1 MFARKTVAAGL
12 VALSALVA
20 VPASA
25 ATLGVDFTQR
35 GPVVIFKD
43 GRGYDHDRRYDHGRW
58 DRDRHQARYLSAN
71 EVRRILRSR
80 GYRNID
86 YVDRNGSIYRARA
99 IDYRGRMVALTISA
113 RNGVILDS
121 DRLRRG

>member
-1 MFARKTVAAGL
+1 MFARKTFAAGL
-12 VALSALVA
+12 IAVSALVA

-25 ATLGVDFTQR
+25 ATIGIDFTGR
-35 GPVVIFKD
+35 GPVVTFD
-43 GRGYDHDRRYDHGRW
+43 NGRGYDHDRRHGHGRW
-58 DRDRHQARYLSAN
+58 DRDRHQARYLSPN

-80 GYRNID
+80 GYRNIN
-86 YVDRNGSIYRARA
+86 YVDRNGSVYRARA
-99 IDYRGRMVALTISA
+99 VDYRGRWVALTISA

>member
-1 MFARKTVAAGL
+1 MFARKTLAAGL
-12 VALSALVA
+12 VAMSALVA

-25 ATLGVDFTQR
+25 ATIGVDFTQR
-35 GPVVIFKD
+35 GPVVVFD
-43 GRGYDHDRRYDHGRW
+43 NGRGYDRDRRDDRGRW
-58 DRDRHQARYLSAN
+58 DRDRHQSRYLSAN
-71 EVRRILRSR
+71 EVRRVLRSR
-80 GYRNID
+80 GYRNIN

-99 IDYRGRMVALTISA
+99 VDYRGRMVALTINA

>member
-1 MFARKTVAAGL
+1 MFARKTLAAGL
-12 VALSALVA
+12 VAISALVA

-25 ATLGVDFTQR
+25 ATIGIDFSQR
-35 GPVVIFKD
+35 GPVVIFD
-43 GRGYDHDRRYDHGRW
+43 NGRGYDHRHGHGRW
-58 DRDRHQARYLSAN
+58 DRDRHQVRYLSAN

-80 GYRNID
+80 GYRNIN
-86 YVDRNGSIYRARA
+86 YVDRRGAIYRARA
-99 IDYRGRMVALTISA
+99 VDYRGRMVALTISA

>member
-1 MFARKTVAAGL
+1 MFARKTLAAGL
-12 VALSALVA
+12 VAISALIA

-25 ATLGVDFTQR
+25 ATLGIDFTQR
-35 GPVVIFKD
+35 GPVVTID
-43 GRGYDHDRRYDHGRW
+43 SGRGYDHRPGHGRW
-58 DRDRHQARYLSAN
+58 DRDRHQVRYLSAN

-80 GYRNID
+80 GYRNIQ
-86 YVDRNGSIYRARA
+86 YVDRNGSVYRARA
-99 IDYRGRMVALTISA
+99 VDFRGRMVALTINA